1 MICPRCKQALPDGA
15 KFCTNCGA
23 DLTDAAAAPTRRIR
37 IYGYKEWYAISPDVE
52 VFLNGVKVGTLAAKG
67 ELTVEIGNENAFFE
81 FHMNQGLGIV
91 RKCHCFVNQIFNGGL
106 QLKTNRWT
114 GSISV
119 EYTM

>member
-1 MICPRCKQALPDGA
+1 MICPRCKQAVPDGA

-23 DLTDAAAAPTRRIR
+23 DLTGVTVAPKRKIR
-37 IYGYKEWYAISPDVE
+37 IYGYREWYAISPDVE
-52 VFLNGVKVGTLAAKG
+52 VFLNGAKVGTLTAKG
-67 ELTVEIGNENAFFE
+67 ELAVEIGNENAFFE